1 MRIYGDENM
10 MPTVAS
16 QKTIHQRH
24 KSSPALS
31 SMANAGGM
39 KATAKR
45 TAFGDVSNTANT
57 LRSSKDD
64 SVTTNK
70 SEGILGKLA
79 PLKADSKNIPLLRP
93 AQRPVSVVSKGIADN
108 VSSHPVVAPPKQ
120 PVAETQNN
128 QPTDTLANTRKILAK
143 KSTAVF
149 KNNVRAPTTAEPEI
163 DSSKPLSITAPIPP
177 VHRDLPSQRTQ
188 QPNDEL
194 PEPKLRKTRSKI
206 LVDAPAKKTVAEPLI
221 VTLPP
226 EEPAAVRSD
235 GVYMDEHGEAQLYQ
249 FTDELQSSHHS
260 LHAIDDGVALPPR
273 LVSGSYDNS
282 EQYNIDALASTQDH
296 RMQPQTGSKQASI
309 LPSEA
314 EEYWEEEDDENYG
327 EDGYVTARSY
337 RSRGENTTSGA
348 TTVLFPKASQ
358 KTRKELVAASA
369 WMDAAKA
376 AGDLEDETWDT
387 TMVAEYGDE
396 IFQYMR
402 DLEVK

>member
-1 MRIYGDENM
+1 MRIYGDENTM
-10 MPTVAS
+10 ATVAS

-31 SMANAGGM
+31 SMANVGGM
-39 KATAKR
+39 KAAAKR

-64 SVTTNK
+64 SVTINK

-79 PLKADSKNIPLLRP
+79 PLKADAENIPLPRP
-93 AQRPVSVVSKGIADN
+93 AHRPVSVVSKGAADN
-108 VSSHPVVAPPKQ
+108 VSSHPVVALPKQ
-120 PVAETQNN
+120 PVAEMQNN
-128 QPTDTLANTRKILAK
+128 QPTDSLAKTRKVLTK
-143 KSTAVF
+143 KSTAIS
-149 KNNVRAPTTAEPEI
+149 KNNVRAPTTAGPEI
-163 DSSKPLSITAPIPP
+163 DSSKPLSVTVPIPP
-177 VHRDLPSQRTQ
+177 VHRDLPSQRPQ
-188 QPNDEL
+188 QLNDQV
-194 PEPKLRKTRSKI
+194 PEPKLRKTRSKT
-206 LVDAPAKKTVAEPLI
+206 LVDAPAKKTVVEPLI

-226 EEPAAVRSD
+226 EGPAAVRSD
-235 GVYMDEHGEAQLYQ
+235 GVYIDEHGEVQLYQ

-260 LHAIDDGVALPPR
+260 IHTIGNGVALPPR
-273 LVSGSYDNS
+273 VVSGSYKDS
-282 EQYNIDALASTQDH
+282 KQYNIDALASTQAH
-296 RMQPQTGSKQASI
+296 RIQPPTGSKQASV
-309 LPSEA
+309 LPPEA

-337 RSRGENTTSGA
+337 RSRGENTTTGA

-402 DLEVK
+402 DLEVQ